1 MSPFSY
7 ACAVL
12 LSLRYALIEG
22 PLSSQGSFVRAGR
35 AWPGFDVRVDV
46 DGSKPVLLAGMST
59 SIRGDT
65 LILIHEDGRALP
77 IKEPYLATSV
87 GLRARDDHQQRE
99 GVRRR
104 EA

>member
-1 MSPFSY
+1 M
-7 ACAVL
+7 
-12 LSLRYALIEG
+12 
-22 PLSSQGSFVRAGR
+22 SSQGSFVRTDR

-65 LILIHEDGRALP
+65 LTLIHEDDRALP

-99 GVRRR
+99 GARRR

>member
-1 MSPFSY
+1 MPST
-7 ACAVL
+7 
-12 LSLRYALIEG
+12 
-22 PLSSQGSFVRAGR
+22 
-35 AWPGFDVRVDV
+35 
-46 DGSKPVLLAGMST
+46 GMPT

-65 LILIHEDGRALP
+65 LTLIHEDDRALP

-99 GVRRR
+99 GARRR

>member
-1 MSPFSY
+1 MSAFSY

-12 LSLRYALIEG
+12 PSLRYALIEG
-22 PLSSQGSFVRAGR
+22 PLSSQGSFVRTDR
-35 AWPGFDVRVDV
+35 AWPGFDVRV
-46 DGSKPVLLAGMST
+46 GSDQPMPSTGMPT

-65 LILIHEDGRALP
+65 LTLIHEDDRALP

>member
-7 ACAVL
+7 ACRVL
-12 LSLRYALIEG
+12 PSLRYALIEG

-59 SIRGDT
+59 SIRGDALT
-65 LILIHEDGRALP
+65 LIHEDDWALP
-77 IKEPYLATSV
+77 IKEPYLATSM
-87 GLRARDDHQQRE
+87 GSRATERSPTAR
-99 GVRRR
+99 GSST
-104 EA
+104 A